1 MCARTTQCRVAPRGT
16 ASEGPLRRC
25 GARQPAGI
33 NLRRRTGTTS
43 RLRIAPLW
51 ASRAAPKLAY
61 FPGSRSGSPP
71 SLPPANRCEARPSET
86 ARRDKQ
92 TRASVEK
99 DETRSRTV
107 RLSRLRA
114 GQISRN
120 WQDFHRTPV
129 IINTQ
134 SGEKFQ
140 QLRKTC
146 TGVRCFQVRPRGLY
160 RFHRSATEHALTEFP
175 QSLVRND
182 WESVSPV
189 PIRCAGHRSDVQ
201 ISRTSVVPLHSAEAL
216 MHNYAT

>member
-1 MCARTTQCRVAPRGT
+1 VSNPDGVDWAVSLRTYWESYIQLLQFHFPVPAFMLRAIART
-16 ASEGPLRRC
+16 SID
-25 GARQPAGI
+25 QPETPIDSHGV
-33 NLRRRTGTTS
+33 
-43 RLRIAPLW
+43 RI
-51 ASRAAPKLAY
+51 
-61 FPGSRSGSPP
+61 
-71 SLPPANRCEARPSET
+71 
-86 ARRDKQ
+86 
-92 TRASVEK
+92 
-99 DETRSRTV
+99 
-107 RLSRLRA
+107 RA

-129 IINTQ
+129 KILPD

-201 ISRTSVVPLHSAEAL
+201 ISRTSVVLILLSL
-216 MHNYAT
+216 RCIVVYLFS